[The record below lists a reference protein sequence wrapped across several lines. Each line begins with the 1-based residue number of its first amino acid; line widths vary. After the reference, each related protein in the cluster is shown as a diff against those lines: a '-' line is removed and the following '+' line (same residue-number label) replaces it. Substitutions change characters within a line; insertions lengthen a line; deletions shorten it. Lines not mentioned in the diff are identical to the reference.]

1 MKPVRTLLSAAVVA
15 ALAIT
20 PVALT
25 GGTATQAAASTRA
38 SASTHMH
45 INCAQAG
52 GLCTEVRDSDSVFGH
67 YVGHDEP
74 SMAWYSNRPGVGQP
88 HALHRDAADR
98 PIGEPPQRGEQVVR
112 VRAQRR

>member
-20 PVALT
+20 PVALA

-74 SMAWYSNRPGVGQP
+74 SMAWYSNRPGSGNHMRYTVTLP
-88 HALHRDAADR
+88 TD
-98 PIGEPPQRGEQVVR
+98 PS
-112 VRAQRR
+112 